1 MKEINVLLLEE
12 GQELRPERVD
22 PSPEGLTAILGQ
34 GPKQWIPL
42 FGWRGGRMEYTSA
55 IMVCRNEDYE
65 AMYRTHA
72 RVPCRCLLC
81 GVDNEL
87 TDLYPIDRRRLLAS
101 CRKYGAEMFLDDI
114 ASGMDSGGP
123 DGSPPLLRLFQEDDV

>member
-1 MKEINVLLLEE
+1 
-12 GQELRPERVD
+12 
-22 PSPEGLTAILGQ
+22 
-34 GPKQWIPL
+34 
-42 FGWRGGRMEYTSA
+42 MEYTSA
-55 IMVCRNEDYE
+55 VMVCRKEDYE

-101 CRKYGAEMFLDDI
+101 YRKHGAEMFLDDI

-123 DGSPPLLRLFQEDDV
+123 DGSPPMLLLFREDDV